1 MSEDE
6 KGPGMTIRIPVPRVL
21 AEAAAPSLD
30 PRTAEVLR
38 SLDRAKG
45 TIARMEVPTGAPS
58 AADLAREMRALREG
72 LSQTTPNIEATTQ
85 RLDSTARALERVVAV
100 AGERLTDFQRGRDG
114 AVSELRVS
122 VDRLIRQADA
132 LAAWRA
138 WWTRQVATW
147 AVVLAL
153 VLAAEIAVAW
163 RAHAVAQSTHDILQ
177 QILENQTKAQAA
189 KGGKRR

>member
-1 MSEDE
+1 MQTRAC
-6 KGPGMTIRIPVPRVL
+6 GTVL
-21 AEAAAPSLD
+21 GQS
-30 PRTAEVLR
+30 RQ
-38 SLDRAKG
+38 DR
-45 TIARMEVPTGAPS
+45 
-58 AADLAREMRALREG
+58 
-72 LSQTTPNIEATTQ
+72 
-85 RLDSTARALERVVAV
+85 
-100 AGERLTDFQRGRDG
+100 

-122 VDRLIRQADA
+122 VDRLIRQADV

-138 WWTRQVATW
+138 WWMRQVATW

-177 QILENQTKAQAA
+177 QIFENQTKAQAA